1 MMSIIRGVVL
11 VLGLA
16 FIVFA
21 CTRSYTKEEINKL
34 FEPITSKY
42 GIKIVYTIDDDFGPI
57 LLGGEHAHFNVAE
70 PIDTRVLAR
79 FPTLL
84 EKAFAKYPV
93 QVIKEY
99 LSAIYFAKALE
110 YDGLRYAGSYDPF
123 RKIVYLVDD
132 GNDSDEY
139 SIGTFH
145 HEFSSL
151 LLKSHT
157 FYLNPWFEQNPE
169 GFKYSM
175 EKTSNIKEIYGVS
188 QEGEASDY
196 NLGFV
201 DAYCRISFENDFN
214 EYSRMI
220 FMQPQKFKRII
231 AQYPHVRRKFEIWLD
246 FYHMIDPIFTEEYLL
261 GK

>member
-1 MMSIIRGVVL
+1 
-11 VLGLA
+11 LGLA

-21 CTRSYTKEEINKL
+21 CTRSYTKEEIDKL

-57 LLGGEHAHFNVAE
+57 LLGGEQTHFNVAE

-79 FPTLL
+79 YPALL

-93 QVIKEY
+93 SVIKEY

-110 YDGLRYAGSYDPF
+110 YDGLRYGGTYDPF
-123 RKIVYLVDD
+123 RKIVYLVNN
-132 GNDSDEY
+132 GKKSDEL

-145 HEFSSL
+145 HEFSSI
-151 LLKSHT
+151 LLKRNG
-157 FYLNPWFEQNPE
+157 FYLNPWLEQNPE

-175 EKTSNIKEIYGVS
+175 EKTCNIKEIYGVS
-188 QEGEASDY
+188 QEGKASDY